1 MIGIDR
7 DPASFTRPAR
17 SSDMI
22 RTTTWPHSGTA
33 LRTLLVTG
41 GFAAA
46 ILAALVSV
54 APAQNRPN
62 TSWAETRGQRP
73 AHSENRFPTRAPI
86 GHLQPEPRNL
96 PPGLL
101 NEDISRTREQID
113 FDKSLRICRDC

>member
-1 MIGIDR
+1 
-7 DPASFTRPAR
+7 
-17 SSDMI
+17 MI
-22 RTTTWPHSGTA
+22 RINTWPRCGAA

-46 ILAALVSV
+46 ILAALVSI

-62 TSWAETRGQRP
+62 VSSAATSGQGP
-73 AHSENRFPTRAPI
+73 APSENRSPMRAPI

-101 NEDISRTREQID
+101 NEDISRTQEQID
-113 FDKSLRICRDC
+113 FDKSLRICRGC